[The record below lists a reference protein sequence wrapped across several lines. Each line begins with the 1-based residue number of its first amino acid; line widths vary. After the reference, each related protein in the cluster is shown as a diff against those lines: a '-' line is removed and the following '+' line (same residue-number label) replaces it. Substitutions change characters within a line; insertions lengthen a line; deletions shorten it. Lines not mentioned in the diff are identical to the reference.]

1 MTDSHLGLY
10 KKGTYVKLVIKDF
23 NSTIREDYPMIIAR
37 CEVGEEN
44 LGYIKVNKIILYIID
59 KNKET

>member
-1 MTDSHLGLY
+1 LVNQLTDSHLGLY

-23 NSTIREDYPMIIAR
+23 NSQIREDYPMIIAR

-44 LGYIKVNKIILYIID
+44 LGYIKV
-59 KNKET
+59 

>member
-1 MTDSHLGLY
+1 
-10 KKGTYVKLVIKDF
+10 
-23 NSTIREDYPMIIAR
+23 MIIAR

-59 KNKET
+59 KNKETQMAQ